1 MNIEELENKIK
12 ELQEEIEKLKKK
24 ENNELIEQE
33 VEEKMASFTVRMQQ

>member
-24 ENNELIEQE
+24 ENKRWRFRN
-33 VEEKMASFTVRMQQ
+33 FD